1 MGYFILSFLQEK
13 SFVKVMD
20 SEIGHSGPKT
30 WIPLVT
36 FPGHLFKLA
45 LEKGHGLYS
54 ETSNGPLANIQR
66 A

>member
-1 MGYFILSFLQEK
+1 
-13 SFVKVMD
+13 MD
-20 SEIGHSGPKT
+20 SEIWHSGPKT

-54 ETSNGPLANIQR
+54 KTSNGLLMNIQR